1 MVRWRLCT
9 DSSYFQNK
17 HNETFS
23 NTMMQNKKVFHTMQM
38 ILVCTSCIGQQ
49 IDYIPLRHY
58 QYVTNVSDTLYSYP
72 YILLHTVQ
80 KKRSPFW
87 FCPFLLFRGGNAA
100 DLGPDLEVHR
110 YDVLRCIAY
119 LQFQI
124 QTLHRSCK
132 VVGIFS
138 GIAEA

>member
-9 DSSYFQNK
+9 DSSYFQN
-17 HNETFS
+17 
-23 NTMMQNKKVFHTMQM
+23 NTMMQNKKNISHHANDLSMHKLYRLANRLHTTASLSVCNKCIGYLVHYILTPTYYYIHSRKKEP
-38 ILVCTSCIGQQ
+38 ILV
-49 IDYIPLRHY
+49 L
-58 QYVTNVSDTLYSYP
+58 
-72 YILLHTVQ
+72 
-80 KKRSPFW
+80 PF
-87 FCPFLLFRGGNAA
+87 FTFQGGNAA